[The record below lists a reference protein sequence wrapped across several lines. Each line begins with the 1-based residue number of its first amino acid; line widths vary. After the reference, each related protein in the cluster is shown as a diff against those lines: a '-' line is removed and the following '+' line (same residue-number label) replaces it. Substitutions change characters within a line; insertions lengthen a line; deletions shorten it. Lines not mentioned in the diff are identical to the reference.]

1 MQYFISED
9 EGGKFVC
16 AREEVKILID
26 ESKIFAEDF
35 LKIVKENQVEPCHMQ
50 NVYDDLVN

>member
-1 MQYFISED
+1 MLYFISEED
-9 EGGKFVC
+9 GKKFVC

-26 ESKIFAEDF
+26 ESKIYAEDF
-35 LKIVKENQVEPCHMQ
+35 LDIVKENKVEPCHMQ